1 MHSETSKGREKK
13 KKKKWEEVFVSCRC
27 AFCTLC
33 KRIKNWDS
41 PCSTSQTVGRS
52 SSLIGRH
59 ISELECRALYKTHGS
74 VFISSVVSPG
84 CRLGNFLNATA
95 DRLLWS
101 RITLEGL
108 VFLFS
113 FVFFFFSFVV
123 ARVALLTE
131 LYKYSTWPVHGWVQ
145 CSIKLG
151 ILLPPAAFICGSE
164 LQPASWHNFYN
175 YTTFL

>member
-1 MHSETSKGREKK
+1 MHSETSKRKI
-13 KKKKWEEVFVSCRC
+13 KWEEVFVSYRC

-41 PCSTSQTVGRS
+41 PCSTSQT
-52 SSLIGRH
+52 LIGRH
-59 ISELECRALYKTHGS
+59 ISELECGAFYKTHGS
-74 VFISSVVSPG
+74 VFISSVASPG

-108 VFLFS
+108 VFFLFC
-113 FVFFFFSFVV
+113 FVSFSFVV

-151 ILLPPAAFICGSE
+151 ILLPPAAFICGTE
-164 LQPASWHNFYN
+164 LQ
-175 YTTFL
+175 LL